1 MPRIQI
7 CLIMPDITHRKDIDQ
22 LVATFYTK
30 ATTDPIIGHIFTEVA
45 KLNLEAH
52 LPVICDF
59 WESVLLG
66 NMVYRGNPMRKH
78 LALARKTALQGEH
91 FEVWLG
97 LWEETV
103 RELFAGEKAELA
115 IFRARNIGRLMLHKI
130 KVMEEYGR

>member
-1 MPRIQI
+1 
-7 CLIMPDITHRKDIDQ
+7 MPDITTRPQIDQ
-22 LVATFYTK
+22 LVTAFYTK
-30 ATTDPIIGHIFTEVA
+30 ATTDATIGHIFTDVA

-78 LALARKTALQGEH
+78 LELARKTALQREH
-91 FEVWLG
+91 FDVWLG
-97 LWEETV
+97 LWEETT

-115 IFRARNIGRLMLHKI
+115 IFRAKNIGQLMLHKI
-130 KVMEEYGR
+130 KVMEEYDR